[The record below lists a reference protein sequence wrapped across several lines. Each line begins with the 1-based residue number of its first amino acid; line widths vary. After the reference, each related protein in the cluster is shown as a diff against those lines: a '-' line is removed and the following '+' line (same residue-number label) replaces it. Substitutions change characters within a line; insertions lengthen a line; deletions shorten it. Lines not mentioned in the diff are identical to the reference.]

1 MDDNLLKEGLLW
13 FTSHKIQIHSLIF
26 LDTRPKMSE
35 IVLQTIDDLGFFF
48 DTAWYEN
55 CSWIF
60 LTNNF
65 WYSGIQSKKVLEKVT
80 CFVPLIKLLQFSE
93 FLLENRSQKEMIVS
107 LAFGKGLKSFDRIC
121 SILWSLK
128 RGRPLMTSNLR
139 IGKGGP
145 KWPQK
150 IGHYI

>member
-1 MDDNLLKEGLLW
+1 MLLLNMDDNLLKEGLLW

-80 CFVPLIKLLQFSE
+80 CFVPLSNQIIAILRISAWEQISKGDDCLFSVW
-93 FLLENRSQKEMIVS
+93 K
-107 LAFGKGLKSFDRIC
+107 RIEE
-121 SILWSLK
+121 LWS
-128 RGRPLMTSNLR
+128 NLFYSV
-139 IGKGGP
+139 IP
-145 KWPQK
+145 
-150 IGHYI
+150 